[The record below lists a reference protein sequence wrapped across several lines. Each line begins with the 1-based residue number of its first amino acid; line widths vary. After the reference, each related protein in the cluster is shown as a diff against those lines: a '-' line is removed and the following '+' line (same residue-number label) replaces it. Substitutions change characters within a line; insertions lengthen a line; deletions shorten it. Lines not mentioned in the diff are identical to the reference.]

1 MTDGELQLEL
11 RRQLTRRVG
20 GFFHNTRK
28 VHGVTCLVCAGPVS
42 SDEEICSRCAGHRA
56 EFGDRLADRVLL
68 LTYVRGQQP
77 RTQHQSAHTVRAYK
91 WPGSPVER
99 CLNHLRLMV
108 SVATGIHARCVAES
122 AGRIWDSVT
131 FVPSSSKPGPEHPVA
146 ELARHVAFRNG
157 IDNRLALAIGPGIDD
172 TSRTVRSDR
181 FVVPERYSD
190 RVKGKHVLLVDDT
203 WTSGAKAQSA
213 AVALSDAGAEQVTAL
228 CVARWCRHDWPDH
241 RELLDS
247 CIEPYD
253 AFECPVRGGWMF
265 DEVSSSCSSPSFTA
279 VTGRALRRVR

>member
-1 MTDGELQLEL
+1 MTDEEIRTEL

-28 VHGVTCLVCAGPVS
+28 IHGVTCLVCAGPVS
-42 SDEEICSRCAGHRA
+42 SNEDVCSRCAGHRA

-91 WPGSPVER
+91 WPWSPVER
-99 CLNHLRLMV
+99 CLNDLRLMV
-108 SVATGIHARCVAES
+108 LAATRIHARCVAES

-131 FVPSSSKPGPEHPVA
+131 FVPSRNRPGAEHPVA
-146 ELARHVAFRNG
+146 ELARHVAFRNRSE
-157 IDNRLALAIGPGIDD
+157 NRLVLEIGPGFDA
-172 TSRTVRSDR
+172 SERVVRTDQ
-181 FVVPERYSD
+181 FVVPDGYRER
-190 RVKGKHVLLVDDT
+190 VMGKHVLLVDDT
-203 WTSGAKAQSA
+203 WTSGAKMQSA

-247 CIEPYD
+247 CAEPYD
-253 AFECPVRGGWMF
+253 AFGCPVLGEG
-265 DEVSSSCSSPSFTA
+265 CS
-279 VTGRALRRVR
+279 VR